1 MPFVG
6 RWLAAWHALAWLGLG
21 RFGVAVV
28 VPGLGGWV
36 DAMISALASLHT
48 TGQTQ

>member
-21 RFGVAVV
+21 RFGVAVA
-28 VPGLGGWV
+28 VPGHGGWA
-36 DAMISALASLHT
+36 DAMTSAPTSGCT
-48 TGQTQ
+48 T